1 MLVFASKHQAG
12 PADDCGVC
20 RVAGGWARE
29 PGRGARQQKGCAS
42 AWGIHK
48 YVCVCLRTC
57 KVVGVCLH

>member
-29 PGRGARQQKGCAS
+29 PGSRRAVPVLGGS
-42 AWGIHK
+42 TNT
-48 YVCVCLRTC
+48 CVCA
-57 KVVGVCLH
+57 